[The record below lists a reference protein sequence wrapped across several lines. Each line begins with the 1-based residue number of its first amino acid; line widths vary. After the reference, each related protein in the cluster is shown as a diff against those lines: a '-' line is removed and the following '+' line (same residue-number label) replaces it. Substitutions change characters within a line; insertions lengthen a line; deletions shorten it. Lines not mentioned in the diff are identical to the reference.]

1 MAQTLYP
8 VFSIPDIDVSSAEQ
22 AQVMKA
28 GPLFDYDLG
37 DFVLDGQNRVVY
49 VDGSDSYT
57 LWVLKTLNT
66 QYGACDAY
74 PDYGID
80 SEEAMAQPDREAV
93 QSALER
99 TITEALSE
107 NPATERVSDFSFT
120 WEGSDLNV
128 RFIVK
133 PHEWDA
139 LDINMKVVT

>member
-1 MAQTLYP
+1 MAQSLYP
-8 VFSIPDIDVSSAEQ
+8 VFSIPDLDVSSAEQ
-22 AQVMKA
+22 AKVLKA
-28 GPLFDYDLG
+28 GPLFDFTTG

-66 QYGACDAY
+66 QYAACAAY

-80 SEEAMAQPDREAV
+80 AEEAMQQPDREAV

-128 RFIVK
+128 RFVIK
-133 PHEWDA
+133 PYEWDA
-139 LDINMKVVT
+139 LDINMKVVN